1 MTDERS
7 ELRAVLA
14 AVGFDA
20 VDPRSPDARWA
31 MGEYFAELDE
41 RFPTG
46 FDADSARDEEGEAV
60 AFSPPDGAFVVLHS
74 ESASIGCGGLQRIDL
89 PDGPAAEIKRMW
101 IRADWRGH
109 GLARR
114 LVDHLEQLAVE
125 RGARRVVLDT
135 NSSLVEAIAMYE
147 SLGYEPTERYNDNPY
162 AQRWFSKRL

>member
-1 MTDERS
+1 MD
-7 ELRAVLA
+7 AVA
-14 AVGFDA
+14 FDV

-46 FDADSARDEEGEAV
+46 FDADTARDEEAEAV
-60 AFSPPDGAFVVLHS
+60 AFSSPGGAFVVLRH
-74 ESASIGCGGLQRIDL
+74 ELTPIGCGGLQGIDL
-89 PDGPAAEIKRMW
+89 PDAPTVEIKRMW
-101 IRADWRGH
+101 IHPDWRGR

-114 LVDHLEQLAVE
+114 LVDRLEQLAVE

-147 SLGYEPTERYNDNPY
+147 SLGYQPTERYNDNPY
-162 AQRWFSKRL
+162 AQRWFTKTL